1 MLDASVAANYHSPM
15 PVSALLDNP
24 GTLSLAALVV
34 VLVLLYIITMLL
46 LLRRLRGAGTDGGSG
61 SAAGMGDAGA
71 PGSAGAGTGNLAATL
86 TKIGEELGRLEQLAG
101 DVEHLRS
108 VFLTPRRRGIVGE
121 LMLEQLLSDWL
132 PQSAYSLQHSFRDG
146 ARVDAVVRLG
156 EYLVAIDAKFPLESL
171 GDAHSSADPHKL
183 QAAATKALRP
193 QIESISQKYIRTE
206 EGTLPFAL
214 MYLPSEHLYYEAFV
228 TEEGPLWRFA
238 LEHGV
243 VPVGP
248 NALLLYLQ
256 TVAYGL
262 RGFAFSEHSRSMSS
276 ALSRL
281 SQDVGALGREL
292 QLAEKH
298 FQNFENSFRNVGE
311 GYRHVAGDTT
321 RLDGGLKGRLMEG
334 GGSTAEFEDGAE

>member
-1 MLDASVAANYHSPM
+1 MLENPETL
-15 PVSALLDNP
+15 AL
-24 GTLSLAALVV
+24 AVLVV
-34 VLVLLYIITMLL
+34 MLMLLYLITMLVL
-46 LLRRLRGAGTDGGSG
+46 FRRTRGSG
-61 SAAGMGDAGA
+61 ALAGSRPGVAEGD
-71 PGSAGAGTGNLAATL
+71 LAATL
-86 TKIGEELGRLEQLAG
+86 TKIGEELGRLEHLAG

-121 LMLEQLLSDWL
+121 LMLEHLLSDWL
-132 PQSAYSLQHSFRDG
+132 PRSAYSLQHSFRDG

-171 GDAHSSADPHKL
+171 GETGASGDSRKL
-183 QAAATKALRP
+183 RAAASKALRP
-193 QIESISQKYIRTE
+193 QIESIAQKYIRTE

-214 MYLPSEHLYYEAFV
+214 MYLPSEHLYYEVFV
-228 TEEGPLWRFA
+228 ADDGPLWRFA

-262 RGFAFSEHSRSMSS
+262 RGFTFSERGRTLSA

-281 SQDVGALGREL
+281 SQDVGTLGREL
-292 QLAEKH
+292 KLAERH
-298 FQNFENSFRNVGE
+298 FQNFENSFRSVGE
-311 GYRHVAGDTT
+311 GYRRVASDTT
-321 RLDGGLKGRLMEG
+321 RIDGDVRQDNLRERAGDG
-334 GGSTAEFEDGAE
+334 EFEHGAE

>member
-1 MLDASVAANYHSPM
+1 VLDAGETPNYHGPM
-15 PVSALLDNP
+15 PLSVLLENP
-24 GTLSLAALVV
+24 GTLTLAALVV
-34 VLVLLYIITMLL
+34 MLVFLYLITMLVF
-46 LLRRLRGAGTDGGSG
+46 LRRTRGLRSGTGARTGAAAGTDAAAVMGSG
-61 SAAGMGDAGA
+61 D
-71 PGSAGAGTGNLAATL
+71 LAATL
-86 TKIGEELGRLEQLAG
+86 TKIGEELGRLEHLAS

-132 PQSAYSLQHSFRDG
+132 PRSAYSLQHSFRDG

-156 EYLVAIDAKFPLESL
+156 EYLVAVDAKFPLESL
-171 GDAHSSADPHKL
+171 GESGASGDPGKL
-183 QAAATKALRP
+183 RAAATKALRP
-193 QIESISQKYIRTE
+193 QIESIAQKYIRTD

-214 MYLPSEHLYYEAFV
+214 MYLPSEHLYYEVFV
-228 TEEGPLWRFA
+228 AEDGPLWRFA

-262 RGFAFSEHSRSMSS
+262 RGFAFSEQGLTLSA

-281 SQDVGALGREL
+281 SKDVGALGREFK
-292 QLAEKH
+292 LAERH
-298 FQNFENSFRNVGE
+298 FQNFENSFRSVGE
-311 GYRHVAGDTT
+311 GYRRVAGDTT
-321 RLDGGLKGRLMEG
+321 RLDGGLRRDNLRESADTG
-334 GGSTAEFEDGAE
+334 EFEHGTE

>member
-1 MLDASVAANYHSPM
+1 MLDAEGAAIYHGAM
-15 PVSALLDNP
+15 PISALLENP
-24 GTLSLAALVV
+24 GTLTLAALVV
-34 VLVLLYIITMLL
+34 ALVLLYLISMFV
-46 LLRRLRGAGTDGGSG
+46 LLRRFRRAGEGTTGAGAAGAGATGAGTADLG
-61 SAAGMGDAGA
+61 
-71 PGSAGAGTGNLAATL
+71 ATL
-86 TKIGEELGRLEQLAG
+86 TKIGEELGRLEHLAG

-108 VFLTPRRRGIVGE
+108 VFLSPRRRGIVGE

-132 PQSAYSLQHSFRDG
+132 PRSAYSLQHSFRDG
-146 ARVDAVVRLG
+146 SRVDAVVRLG

-171 GDAHSSADPHKL
+171 GEAGASGDLGKL
-183 QAAATKALRP
+183 RAAATKALRP
-193 QIESISQKYIRTE
+193 QIESIAQKYIRTE

-214 MYLPSEHLYYEAFV
+214 MYLPSEHLYYEVFV
-228 TEEGPLWRFA
+228 TEDGPLWRFA

-262 RGFAFSEHSRSMSS
+262 RGFAFSEQGRTLSS

-298 FQNFENSFRNVGE
+298 FQNFESSFRNVGE
-311 GYRHVAGDTT
+311 GYRRVAGDAT
-321 RLDGGLKGRLMEG
+321 RLDGGVKRNHVPRNETNG
-334 GGSTAEFEDGAE
+334 EFEHGAE